1 MLQTRRKEL
10 LGELMLNSKI
20 LVPQREKHN
29 LILLVNE
36 QQNISGNVTKE
47 QLTFSAPNRD
57 EE

>member
-20 LVPQREKHN
+20 LQSLIEKNN

-36 QQNISGNVTKE
+36 QQNVSGNVTRE
-47 QLTFSAPNRD
+47 QLTFSAPNPD